1 MDSTFQLLHST
12 LGDRM
17 MASDFQG
24 KFFSTWNCRCKW
36 SLAWESRIKSFQTCH
51 GSEYLFP
58 ISTMFGSTIESEEI
72 IQKQDTEKNIS
83 IWDFLLLLNKILF
96 NSFCISAYRLA
107 FFRIML
113 TNEIREPGLKNA
125 SHFIINNKLKRY
137 KEEMETHFS
146 LFFFFF
152 FWLHWVFVAAR
163 RLSLVV
169 ASQGYSSLWCM
180 GFSLQWLLLLQS
192 TVSRRTGFS
201 SCSMWAQ

>member
-152 FWLHWVFVAAR
+152 FLTA
-163 RLSLVV
+163 LSLCCCPP
-169 ASQGYSSLWCM
+169 A
-180 GFSLQWLLLLQS
+180 
-192 TVSRRTGFS
+192 FS
-201 SCSMWAQ
+201 SCGEPGLLFIVVHGLLIAVASLVAEHSL